1 MVGKP
6 NASNSAGWGRPSHA
20 NLNRMRAPA
29 DEPRGITAI
38 LGPTNTGKTHHALER
53 MLEHRTGMIGLPLRL
68 LAREVYDRITTQVGE
83 ANVALVTGEEK
94 RIPKRPRYYVCTVEA
109 MPTSQ
114 EVDFLAVDEIQLCA
128 HNQRGHV
135 FTDRL
140 LNARGRI
147 ETWFLGSATI
157 RELLQGFV
165 PTTQLISRPR
175 LSTLSVGPTRSLSRL
190 PPRSAVVAFSAE
202 RVYELATQLRNKRG
216 GTAIVLGALS
226 PRTRNAQVAL
236 YQSGEVD
243 YMVATDAIGMGLN
256 LDIDHVAFADYKK
269 FDGKQ
274 ERPLETA
281 ELAQIAGRAGRYL
294 NAGTFG
300 TLLPLPEFNQQVARA
315 IETHRFPSDVRL
327 MWRNSNLDY
336 TSAGALLHALREP
349 PKHRGLKLM
358 DTADDQQA
366 FLALTNRTTVHERLN
381 DVERIRLLWEV
392 CQIPDFKQLWFELH
406 VNLLERLFLQL
417 TSGTERLDERFID
430 EQLLAI
436 DDTRGDI
443 DTLTGRIADIR
454 TWTYVAAH
462 RRWLAEGHALKE
474 RAATIE
480 DRLSDALHDKLVLR
494 FVERTRTTSIATSRT
509 RARAKVASQ
518 SSPFAGLLNHAFAS
532 EESSQTSKQVDYV
545 EALINAQHEQLQVD
559 LQGRISFDGRRVA
572 KLDVGPDLLHPGVRL
587 MTASDL
593 GPGVHSRIQRRLLAF
608 GRDLALSLFVPLH
621 TPAADELTPAA
632 RGIIY
637 QLERNLGSIIVE
649 QASAQLLAL
658 TERDRQLLTS
668 FGVRFGRRVVYLPR
682 LLLPSSMVFR
692 AALVSARYSL
702 PFDLPTFQPGL
713 PSIAVLNNVAAPW
726 WLSLGYVVASPL
738 AIRADHYEALWR
750 QLEHLSGCRSFAI
763 PRHLLSVLACS
774 QTHLEQLLRSIG
786 FVVASG
792 RCRPRRSRSEQTQ
805 TRQ

>member
-1 MVGKP
+1 
-6 NASNSAGWGRPSHA
+6 
-20 NLNRMRAPA
+20 
-29 DEPRGITAI
+29 
-38 LGPTNTGKTHHALER
+38 
-53 MLEHRTGMIGLPLRL
+53 MIGLPLRL

-83 ANVALVTGEEK
+83 ANVALITGEEK

-128 HNQRGHV
+128 HSQRGHV
-135 FTDRL
+135 FTERL

-157 RELLQGFV
+157 REMLQCFV
-165 PTTQLISRPR
+165 PTAQLISRPR

-190 PPRSAVVAFSAE
+190 PPRSALVAFSAE

-256 LDIDHVAFADYKK
+256 LDINHVAFADYKK

-300 TLLPLPEFNQQVARA
+300 TLLPLPEFNQQVIRA

-336 TSAGALLHALREP
+336 TSVDALLHTLSEQ

-358 DTADDQQA
+358 GTADDQQA
-366 FLALTNRTTVHERLN
+366 FRALTKRSAVHERLN
-381 DVERIRLLWEV
+381 GAGRIRLLWDV
-392 CQIPDFKQLWFELH
+392 CQIPDFRQLWFELH

-417 TSGTERLDERFID
+417 TSGTERLDQRFID
-430 EQLLAI
+430 EQLCAI

-462 RRWLAEGHALKE
+462 VRWLAEGHSLRE
-474 RAATIE
+474 RATTIE

-494 FVERTRTTSIATSRT
+494 FVERTRTTSIATGRP
-509 RARAKVASQ
+509 RARTKAASQ
-518 SSPFAGLLNHAFAS
+518 SSPFAGLLSHYFTSEEASQAS
-532 EESSQTSKQVDYV
+532 ERIDYV
-545 EALINAQHEQLQVD
+545 EALINAQHEQIQVD
-559 LQGRISFDGRRVA
+559 LQGRIGFEGQRVA
-572 KLDVGPDLLHPGVRL
+572 KFDTGPDLSHPGVRL
-587 MTASDL
+587 MTAGDL
-593 GPGVHSRIQRRLLAF
+593 GPGVRSRIQRRLLAY

-621 TPAADELTPAA
+621 SPAAEKLTPAA

-637 QLERNLGSIIVE
+637 QLERNLGSVIVE
-649 QASAQLLAL
+649 QANEQLVAL
-658 TERDRQLLTS
+658 TDRDRQLLTS
-668 FGVRFGRRVVYLPR
+668 FGVRIGRRVVYLPR
-682 LLLPSSMVFR
+682 LLLPSSMMIR
-692 AALVSARYSL
+692 TALVSARYPL
-702 PFDLPTFQPGL
+702 PFDSPGFQPGL
-713 PSIAVLNNVAAPW
+713 PSIAVLDNGAAPW
-726 WLSLGYVVASPL
+726 WLSLGYVVSTPL
-738 AIRADHYEALWR
+738 AIRADHYEVFCR
-750 QLEHLSGCRSFAI
+750 QLEHISNQRSFAI

-774 QTHLEQLLRSIG
+774 QGQLEQLLRSLG
-786 FVVASG
+786 FVVSSG
-792 RCRPRRSRSEQTQ
+792 RCRPRRSRSEQAQ

>member
-6 NASNSAGWGRPSHA
+6 NSVGWGRPSHA

-38 LGPTNTGKTHHALER
+38 LGPTNTGKTHHALDR
-53 MLEHRTGMIGLPLRL
+53 MLEHRSGMIGLPLRL

-83 ANVALVTGEEK
+83 ANVALITGEEK

-128 HNQRGHV
+128 HDQRGHV

-157 RELLQGFV
+157 REMLQGFV
-165 PTTQLISRPR
+165 PTAQLISRPR
-175 LSTLSVGPTRSLSRL
+175 LSTLSVGPARSLSRL

-300 TLLPLPEFNQQVARA
+300 TLLPLPEFNQQVIRA

-336 TSAGALLHALREP
+336 TSADALLHTLREP
-349 PKHRGLKLM
+349 PKRRGLKLM
-358 DTADDQQA
+358 DAADDQQA
-366 FLALTNRTTVHERLN
+366 FLALTKRTTVHERLN
-381 DVERIRLLWEV
+381 DVERIRLLWDI
-392 CQIPDFKQLWFELH
+392 CQIPDFRQLWFELH

-417 TSGTERLDERFID
+417 TSGTERLDERFIN

-443 DTLTGRIADIR
+443 DTLIGRIADIR
-454 TWTYVAAH
+454 IWTYVAAH
-462 RRWLAEGHALKE
+462 SRWLAEGHNLKE

-494 FVERTRTTSIATSRT
+494 FVERTRTTSIATGRT
-509 RARAKVASQ
+509 RARARGTNQ
-518 SSPFAGLLNHAFAS
+518 SSPFAGLLNCFAS
-532 EESSQTSKQVDYV
+532 EESSQPSKQADYM

-559 LQGRISFDGRRVA
+559 LQGRISFEGQRVA
-572 KLDVGPDLLHPGVRL
+572 KLDAGSDLLHPGVRL
-587 MTASDL
+587 ITAGDL
-593 GPGVHSRIQRRLLAF
+593 GPGMHSRIQRRLLAY
-608 GRDLALSLFVPLH
+608 GRDLALSLFVSLH
-621 TPAADELTPAA
+621 APAAEELTPAA
-632 RGIIY
+632 RGIVY

-682 LLLPSSMVFR
+682 LLHPSSMIFR
-692 AALVSARYSL
+692 TALVSARYSL
-702 PFDLPTFQPGL
+702 PFDSPAFQPGL
-713 PSIAVLNNVAAPW
+713 PSIAVLDNVAAPW
-726 WLSLGYVVASPL
+726 WLSLGYVVTSPL
-738 AIRADHYEALWR
+738 AIRADQYEMLWR
-750 QLEHLSGCRSFAI
+750 QLEHLSGHRSFTI
-763 PRHLLSVLACS
+763 PRHLLPVLACS
-774 QTHLEQLLRSIG
+774 QAHLEQLLRSTG
-786 FVVASG
+786 FVVSAG
-792 RCRPRRSRSEQTQ
+792 RWRPRRSRSEPAQS
-805 TRQ
+805 RQ